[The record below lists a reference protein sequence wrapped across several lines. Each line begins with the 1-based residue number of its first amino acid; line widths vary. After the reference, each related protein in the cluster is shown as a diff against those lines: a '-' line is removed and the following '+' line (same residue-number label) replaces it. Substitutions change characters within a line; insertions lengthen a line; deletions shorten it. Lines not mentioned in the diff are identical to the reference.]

1 MQKSSYLIIAGLITL
16 FFIAACEKKA
26 SDEDQI
32 ISGRL
37 ISNSECKSLKSNYLT
52 SSTPDSISSVE
63 YNYSASNNKLMLKHI
78 NAGFNCCPGIL
89 TCVFRLNADT
99 IIIQEYEEAAQCHC
113 DCLYDLEIEI
123 DGVKTKKYQIKFIEP
138 YATNLAPLIFELDL
152 TSNISGSYSVVRKQ
166 YPWGISNTT
175 E

>member
-1 MQKSSYLIIAGLITL
+1 MQKPIYLIIAGLITL

-37 ISNSECKSLKSNYLT
+37 ISNSECKGLKSIFLT

-63 YNYSASNNKLMLKHI
+63 YNYHASNNKLMLKHI

-89 TCVFRLNADT
+89 TCDFRLNADT
-99 IIIQEYEEAAQCHC
+99 IIIQEYEEVAQCHC
-113 DCLYDLEIEI
+113 DCLYDLTIEI
-123 DGVKTKKYQIKFIEP
+123 DGIETKKYQIKFIEP

-152 TSNISGSYSVVRKQ
+152 TSIISGSYSVVRKQ